1 MDETEFDPG
10 ATSKKKKISQFV
22 QEIIEE
28 IHYYD
33 TILPRI
39 PVMIQRTMQVCFSF
53 CSLPEGF
60 FFFSRARKGGA
71 LAEKRKLLGL
81 LQVKACCFFAS
92 CNRAA
97 TTDLQQSC
105 SVYYRLRLT
114 ASLLVYYRKTSCDSS
129 TRRRSSQTSAGKLE
143 LARRYLKN
151 TTQV

>member
-60 FFFSRARKGGA
+60 FF
-71 LAEKRKLLGL
+71 LAEPEKEELSQRS
-81 LQVKACCFFAS
+81 A
-92 CNRAA
+92 N
-97 TTDLQQSC
+97 C
-105 SVYYRLRLT
+105 SVYYRLRLA
-114 ASLLVYYRKTSCDSS
+114 ASLRAAT
-129 TRRRSSQTSAGKLE
+129 E
-143 LARRYLKN
+143 LQQQICNRAARF
-151 TTQV
+151 TTG